1 MSQSA
6 QQRVLLQGVLTAS
19 DGKILPGASLT
30 LKETD
35 SGQIITLTTSS
46 SAAYSFFV
54 QPGTW
59 CVTVQQPDDTP
70 RNIGVLSVNAATK
83 DGALNDLLT
92 ALTPSSLDMS
102 VLGFMRG
109 LVSEAERATESINL
123 NQSAID
129 QNLKDSEI
137 LATQTK
143 QAAQDAQQALEEAK
157 LIAKT
162 PGKDGAPGQ
171 PGHDGKSAYEIWKEN
186 QPAGADTSMTA
197 YLAIYAD
204 VKNLRST
211 NIGGKSVPFI
221 LVKQIK
227 QITDLPTGTFVEVQS
242 TTGLLP
248 LIDTAYLSVI
258 ANNFGSNKNV
268 FVLYGNGSGRVWTG
282 YRNGAAVDW
291 KELGGSGGGASLAG
305 IKPGEVGSIILG
317 SRNDNGAV
325 LAGQDIDGQSVQ
337 NPCLRWEGEYGQ
349 ELKLIATPREGYV
362 GTWTA
367 LQNTGASGIGLFVR
381 KR

>member
-30 LKETD
+30 LKEAD

-171 PGHDGKSAYEIWKEN
+171 PGQPGLPGAPGKDGAPGQPGPPGVPGKDGAPGHDGKSAYEIWKEN

-248 LIDTAYLSVI
+248 LVDTAYLSVI
-258 ANNFGSNKNV
+258 ANNFDSNKNV
-268 FVLYGNGSGRVWTG
+268 FVLYGSGSGRVWTG
-282 YRNGAAVDW
+282 YRNGAAVSW
-291 KELGGSGGGASLAG
+291 KELGGSGDGAAPG
-305 IKPGEVGSIILG
+305 FGEVGSYVWGVIKRVII
-317 SRNDNGAV
+317 
-325 LAGQDIDGQSVQ
+325 
-337 NPCLRWEGEYGQ
+337 
-349 ELKLIATPREGYV
+349 
-362 GTWTA
+362 
-367 LQNTGASGIGLFVR
+367 
-381 KR
+381 

>member
-123 NQSAID
+123 NQSAIA

-162 PGKDGAPGQ
+162 PDKDGVPGQPGAPGLPGKDGLPGAPGQ
-171 PGHDGKSAYEIWKEN
+171 DGKSAYEIWKEN

-197 YLAIYAD
+197 YLD
-204 VKNLRST
+204 SMK
-211 NIGGKSVPFI
+211 
-221 LVKQIK
+221 
-227 QITDLPTGTFVEVQS
+227 
-242 TTGLLP
+242 
-248 LIDTAYLSVI
+248 
-258 ANNFGSNKNV
+258 
-268 FVLYGNGSGRVWTG
+268 
-282 YRNGAAVDW
+282 
-291 KELGGSGGGASLAG
+291 GSGGGEGSGGAAPG
-305 IKPGEVGSIILG
+305 FGEVGSYVIARFPHPNG
-317 SRNDNGAV
+317 NGAFPDEFV
-325 LAGQDIDGQSVQ
+325 RTGDVAG
-337 NPCLRWEGEYGQ
+337 EK
-349 ELKLIATPREGYV
+349 LKIETFMPDFSGDPYESAWSEDTGSGALC
-362 GTWTA
+362 GTWRFQVLTPPPGG
-367 LQNTGASGIGLFVR
+367 TGRIGGLWQRV
-381 KR
+381 K

>member
-171 PGHDGKSAYEIWKEN
+171 PGQDGKSAYDIWKEQ
-186 QPAGADTSMTA
+186 QPTTADTSLSA
-197 YLAIYAD
+197 YLD
-204 VKNLRST
+204 SMK
-211 NIGGKSVPFI
+211 
-221 LVKQIK
+221 
-227 QITDLPTGTFVEVQS
+227 
-242 TTGLLP
+242 
-248 LIDTAYLSVI
+248 
-258 ANNFGSNKNV
+258 
-268 FVLYGNGSGRVWTG
+268 
-282 YRNGAAVDW
+282 
-291 KELGGSGGGASLAG
+291 GSGGGEGSGGAAPG
-305 IKPGEVGSIILG
+305 FGEVGSYVIARFPHPNG
-317 SRNDNGAV
+317 NGAFPDEFVRTGEVAGEKLKIETFMSDFIGVRSVSTWDEDPGSGTLCGTWRFQV
-325 LAGQDIDGQSVQ
+325 L
-337 NPCLRWEGEYGQ
+337 
-349 ELKLIATPREGYV
+349 TPPPGGVGYV
-362 GTWTA
+362 G
-367 LQNTGASGIGLFVR
+367 GLWQRV
-381 KR
+381 K